1 MKYFFDTEFI
11 EDGSTIDLISFGIV
25 AEDGRELYA
34 CNQEARL
41 DRANDWVRANVL
53 PKLPPYGDK
62 AWMRRDQIRDELLA
76 LTGAWP
82 SSWPIRSSVDLVDN
96 VDRDVQFFAYYAD
109 YDWVA
114 LCQLF
119 GRMIDLPKH
128 FPMWC
133 RDLKQLSMDVG
144 DPKHPKQRE
153 DKAHNA
159 LEDARYAQELYGFLM
174 KHKTAVET
182 HAVEAALERA
192 RRST

>member
-1 MKYFFDTEFI
+1 MLYFFDTEFI
-11 EDGSTIDLISFGIV
+11 EDGSMIDLISIGIV
-25 AEDGRELYA
+25 ADGRELYA

-62 AWMRRDQIRDELLA
+62 AWMRREQIKEELLQFTKVTQA
-76 LTGAWP
+76 SLTPEFW
-82 SSWPIRSSVDLVDN
+82 
-96 VDRDVQFFAYYAD
+96 AYYCS

-119 GRMIDLPKH
+119 GKMIDLPKH

-159 LEDARYAQELYGFLM
+159 LEDARYAQELYVFLM
-174 KHKTAVET
+174 KHKAAVDAYAVEK
-182 HAVEAALERA
+182 ALEKA